1 MKQTKNK
8 IKLLLADDHP
18 VVRKGIGSCLA
29 RQAHLEVVGEAADGK
44 EAVAKTRELAPDIIL
59 MDINM
64 PNMDGVAV
72 TELLHKDAPKTKVII
87 LSMHL
92 NKEHVLRL
100 IQAGVRGYVLK
111 DASPEE
117 LVRAIDAVNAGEVFY
132 SPDVARVA
140 LNQYVNDAGKVPPPP
155 ISKLTERERQV
166 LALIAEGQSNKEVAN
181 TLGIGV
187 RTIETHRERIMRKL
201 NIHNAAGLTRFAIAN
216 NLVKLNWLPE

>member
-29 RQAHLEVVGEAADGK
+29 RQAHLVVVGEAADGK

>member
-1 MKQTKNK
+1 MKQTKDK
-8 IKLLLADDHP
+8 IKLLLVDDHP

-29 RQAHLEVVGEAADGK
+29 RHGHLEVVGEAADGK
-44 EAVAKTRELAPDIIL
+44 EAVTKTRALSPDIIL
-59 MDINM
+59 MDISM

-92 NKEHVLRL
+92 NKEYVLRL
-100 IQAGVRGYVLK
+100 VQAGVRGYVLK
-111 DASPEE
+111 DTSPDE
-117 LVRAIDAVNAGEVFY
+117 LVRAIESVNAGEVFF
-132 SPDVARVA
+132 SPQVARMA
-140 LNQYVNDAGKVPPPP
+140 LNQYVTDAGKVEPPP

-201 NIHNAAGLTRFAIAN
+201 DIHNAAGLTRFAIAN
-216 NLVKLNWLPE
+216 NLVKLN